1 MKKLLSICILI
12 LIGMVSCRTPETVV
26 TESEYSIPA
35 WVTSRPVITDYYI
48 GIGMAKRNGMSDNY
62 ISIARN
68 NALNDLVSEISI
80 QVSGNS
86 MLYQFENRSELK
98 EEFRTYTNTSIKE
111 NLEGYEL
118 AASWGNNYEY
128 WVFYKLSKKAYNNI
142 KAKKLEDI
150 KKRALG
156 FYENAQL
163 YEESADY
170 SNAIISYLKA
180 FDVIKKNLAD
190 DLAIFSP
197 TKGSINLGTEIYN
210 SVQEIMNNIQLK
222 PNSERIQVSLSTPI
236 INDIVVS
243 ASYLNKS
250 NGKISVPVSNLP
262 IRFSIAKGKSALNEI
277 LMTNTKGEA
286 ILAAAKVSNKG
297 KIQQIKANLDVET
310 IMGDL
315 AKDNLVKQIF
325 AFESNIPSCKITVEV
340 EGKKAFMLM
349 DEFDFDSIS
358 KRKTI
363 GNAFKKELSEKL
375 FSFTD
380 NREKADVTVKIATRT
395 TKGTYLERNDLY
407 IVYVDC
413 EISIIDNK
421 TEAEIF
427 NNGFTNLKGMQI
439 RDYDN
444 ALKDAQQKAL
454 QKISNEIIP
463 EMNNIEF

>member
-1 MKKLLSICILI
+1 MKKLVSVYLLLI
-12 LIGMVSCRTPETVV
+12 LFMVSCRTPE
-26 TESEYSIPA
+26 SIVAEPENRIPY
-35 WVTSRPVITDYYI
+35 WVSSRPVINDYYI
-48 GIGMAKRNGMSDNY
+48 GVGMAKKTGMSDNY

-86 MLYQFENRSELK
+86 MLYQFENRTELK

-118 AASWGNNYEY
+118 SASWGNEYEY
-128 WVFYKLSKKAYNNI
+128 WVFYKLSKKTYSNL

-156 FYENAQL
+156 FYENAQGF
-163 YEESADY
+163 EENADY
-170 SNAIISYLKA
+170 NNAIISYLKA

-190 DLAIFSP
+190 DLIIFSP

-210 SVQEIMNNIQLK
+210 SIQEIMNNIQLK
-222 PNSERIQVSLSTPI
+222 PNSEKLQVSLSTPI
-236 INDIVVS
+236 ANDIIVTATFS
-243 ASYLNKS
+243 DKE
-250 NGKISVPVSNLP
+250 NGKIAVPVSNLP
-262 IRFSIAKGKSALNEI
+262 IRLSIVKGKSVLNEM
-277 LMTNTKGEA
+277 LMTNSKGEA
-286 ILAAAKVSNKG
+286 ILSTAKVSNKG
-297 KIQQIKANLDVET
+297 KIQQIKASLDVET

-325 AFESNIPSCKITVEV
+325 AFESNIPACKITVEV
-340 EGKKAFMLM
+340 DGKKAFMLM
-349 DEFDFDSIS
+349 EEIDFDSIS

-363 GNAFKKELSEKL
+363 GNAFKKELSDKL

-380 NREKADVTVKIATRT
+380 NKEKADVTVKIVTRT

-439 RDYDN
+439 RDYEN

-463 EMNNIEF
+463 EMNNIDF